1 MPIHSL
7 LLNVI
12 LQFVYDRCNLQ
23 ASTNIHDYFRLF
35 TVKRKIN
42 LSGNNITSNC
52 STELIPRN
60 SR

>member
-1 MPIHSL
+1 MLIHSL
-7 LLNVI
+7 LLYVL

-42 LSGNNITSNC
+42 LGGNNITTHC
-52 STELIPRN
+52 STQLVPRDP
-60 SR
+60 R